1 MRSENAKRIIYP
13 MAIAG
18 ILIFAGCQ
26 KHAVSTTPA
35 AQNAAPAPA
44 APTVRLQASPPTITK
59 GGSAVLTWSSSNA
72 NQLTLSPSGGNVAG
86 EGSEKV
92 SPSESMTYTIRA
104 SGPGGSATAT
114 ASVEVSMPSTNS
126 GNTTDMGDQSFAG
139 NVKDAFYDF
148 NKADIRADARAALS
162 HDAEYLRAHPE
173 IKIVIQGHCDD
184 RGGEEYNIGLGDR
197 RATEAKEYL
206 VSQGISA
213 DRIQTV
219 SLGKEQPFCTA
230 DNDDCWQQNRRGHLV
245 GKP

>member
-26 KHAVSTTPA
+26 KHAVSSTPA

-72 NQLTLSPSGGNVAG
+72 NQLTLSPSGGSVAG

-92 SPSESMTYTIRA
+92 SPNESMTYTIRA

-114 ASVEVSMPSTNS
+114 ASVEVSVRTTDS
-126 GNTTDMGDQSFAG
+126 GNTTAMGDQSFAG

-162 HDAEYLRAHPE
+162 HDAEYLREHPE

>member
-1 MRSENAKRIIYP
+1 MRSENTKRIIYP

-35 AQNAAPAPA
+35 AQNAAHAPA

-72 NQLTLSPSGGNVAG
+72 NQLTLSPSGGSVAG
-86 EGSEKV
+86 EGSQKV

-114 ASVEVSMPSTNS
+114 ASVEVSVPTDS
-126 GNTTDMGDQSFAG
+126 GRTMAMGDQSFAG
-139 NVKDAFYDF
+139 NVKDVFFDF
-148 NKADIRADARAALS
+148 NKADIRADARSVLS
-162 HDAEYLRAHPE
+162 RDAEYLRAHPE
-173 IKIVIQGHCDD
+173 VKIVIQGHCDD

-197 RATEAKEYL
+197 RAMEAKEYL
-206 VSQGISA
+206 VSQGISPE
-213 DRIQTV
+213 RIQTV

-245 GKP
+245 GNE

>member
-1 MRSENAKRIIYP
+1 MSSKNKKQIIYP
-13 MAIAG
+13 LAIAA
-18 ILIFAGCQ
+18 ILFLAGCQ

-35 AQNAAPAPA
+35 AQNVSPAPA
-44 APTVRLQASPPTITK
+44 APTVRLQATPSAITK

-72 NQLTLSPSGGNVAG
+72 SQLMLSPSGGSVAA
-86 EGSEKV
+86 EGSQKV
-92 SPSESMTYTIRA
+92 TPGESMTYTIRA

-114 ASVEVSMPSTNS
+114 ASVEVSVPSTNS
-126 GNTTDMGDQSFAG
+126 GNTTTLGDQSFSG
-139 NVKDAFYDF
+139 NVKDAFFDF
-148 NKADIRADARAALS
+148 NKSDIRGDARATLS
-162 HDAEYLRAHPE
+162 RDAEYLRAHPE
-173 IKIVIQGHCDD
+173 VKIVIQGHCDD

-230 DNDDCWQQNRRGHLV
+230 DNDSCWQQNRRGHMV
-245 GKP
+245 NKQ

>member
-1 MRSENAKRIIYP
+1 
-13 MAIAG
+13 
-18 ILIFAGCQ
+18 
-26 KHAVSTTPA
+26 VSSTPA

-72 NQLTLSPSGGNVAG
+72 NQLTLSPSGGSVAG

-92 SPSESMTYTIRA
+92 SPNESMTYTIRA

-114 ASVEVSMPSTNS
+114 ASVEVSVRTTDS
-126 GNTTDMGDQSFAG
+126 GNTTAMGDQSFAG

-162 HDAEYLRAHPE
+162 HDAEYLREHPE